1 MTPPVLGMLD
11 WGIGG
16 CSVLAALQAHGVAGQ
31 VLYAS
36 DSGFAPYGTV
46 TSTALAR
53 RVQGVAER
61 LMAHGAEQVV
71 VACNAASTVCAQ
83 IPLPLLSVID
93 AGVRC
98 VREGG
103 YRRVAG
109 LGGQRAVDSG
119 AYAQALPE
127 VEVIQV
133 VAQPLSAL
141 VEAGRLTGPAVRRAV
156 HEVIEGLPPVD
167 AVVLACTHYPA
178 LHAHFSALMPGV
190 PQVDP
195 GVVLAQ
201 SLAQGRPLGV
211 LHTRFFSSGDA
222 RAMQGAAKAAFG
234 VEIPTVHRLE

>member
-53 RVQGVAER
+53 RVRWVAER
-61 LMAHGAEQVV
+61 LMAHGAVQVV
-71 VACNAASTVCAQ
+71 VACNAASTVCAR
-83 IPLPLLSVID
+83 IDLPLVSVID
-93 AGVRC
+93 AGVQA
-98 VREGG
+98 VRQGG
-103 YRRVAG
+103 YGRVAV
-109 LGGQRAVDSG
+109 LGGQRTVDSG
-119 AYAQALPE
+119 AYVDALPE

-141 VEAGRLTGPAVRRAV
+141 VEAGRLRGPAVRHAV
-156 HEVIEGLPPVD
+156 HEVIGGLPPVD

-178 LHAHFSALMPGV
+178 LGPHFSALLPGV

-195 GVVLAQ
+195 GKA
-201 SLAQGRPLGV
+201 LAQGLARGRAPGV
-211 LHTRFFSSGDA
+211 IQARFLTSGDPA
-222 RAMQGAAKAAFG
+222 AMQSGALAAFG
-234 VEIPTVHRLE
+234 VQIPAVDPLS